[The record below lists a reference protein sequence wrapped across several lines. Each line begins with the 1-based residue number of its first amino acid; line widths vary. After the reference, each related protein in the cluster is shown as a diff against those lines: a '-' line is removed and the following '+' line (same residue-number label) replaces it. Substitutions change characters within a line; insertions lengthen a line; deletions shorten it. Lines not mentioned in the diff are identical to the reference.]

1 MSDFEIIK
9 VGTQVAEVKKLDP
22 SGDYTFMYASWSDYP
37 QCSYHYTR
45 DGYEIVI
52 FYDSGFLVTDILYN
66 KI

>member
-1 MSDFEIIK
+1 
-9 VGTQVAEVKKLDP
+9 
-22 SGDYTFMYASWSDYP
+22 MYASWSDYP